1 MLTLFL
7 FIPQVFSGKR
17 PEGDFNPQPAS
28 TFRKLTATPPPVD
41 GQQQTL
47 TCLISEKD
55 LALFEKL
62 GDGSFGV
69 VKRGE
74 WFTPNGKVVS
84 RAPRVIVNRLQSRFK
99 HSRDL
104 SPKLQRFSN
113 VYSHWK
119 EKKHTHSAPVHTH
132 HHSLLWAATERA
144 AQATPMLAL

>member
-1 MLTLFL
+1 MLTLLL

-17 PEGDFNPQPAS
+17 PEGDFSPQPAS

-41 GQQQTL
+41 GQQTL

-84 RAPRVIVNRLQSRFK
+84 RSAHLIVKRLRS
-99 HSRDL
+99 
-104 SPKLQRFSN
+104 
-113 VYSHWK
+113 
-119 EKKHTHSAPVHTH
+119 
-132 HHSLLWAATERA
+132 
-144 AQATPMLAL
+144 

>member
-1 MLTLFL
+1 MLTLLL

-17 PEGDFNPQPAS
+17 PEGDFSPQPAS
-28 TFRKLTATPPPVD
+28 TFRKLTTTPPPVD
-41 GQQQTL
+41 GQQQAL

-84 RAPRVIVNRLQSRFK
+84 RPARLIVKRLRS
-99 HSRDL
+99 
-104 SPKLQRFSN
+104 
-113 VYSHWK
+113 
-119 EKKHTHSAPVHTH
+119 
-132 HHSLLWAATERA
+132 
-144 AQATPMLAL
+144 

>member
-1 MLTLFL
+1 MQFQLCTIKRWFVICVDKGFYLSPLDIDFVVVVV
-7 FIPQVFSGKR
+7 IPQVFSGKR

-28 TFRKLTATPPPVD
+28 TFRKPSPTSPPLD
-41 GQQQTL
+41 SQQLTL

-84 RAPRVIVNRLQSRFK
+84 GRV
-99 HSRDL
+99 
-104 SPKLQRFSN
+104 
-113 VYSHWK
+113 
-119 EKKHTHSAPVHTH
+119 EKG
-132 HHSLLWAATERA
+132 
-144 AQATPMLAL
+144 